1 MCLFFF
7 AKKKKKDVCSLKT
20 KAGLHSVHSL
30 SLSLFFAVDFVD
42 CGRGSG
48 LRFESGDPA
57 DFRIEADGTVFAA
70 RTLQLSD
77 RKGRSLEIK
86 AKDVKSQE
94 QWLVHVNF
102 TQPKQ
107 VGSQARSHVN
117 RERRLRDCEN
127 HTNYN
132 CVRSLTAHGVSKL
145 ASRCNYTIKQP
156 LCECELTK
164 MSLFIRGPL

>member
-1 MCLFFF
+1 MISCVLVFFF
-7 AKKKKKDVCSLKT
+7 LRCLLFKNKGSLT
-20 KAGLHSVHSL
+20 
-30 SLSLFFAVDFVD
+30 LSLFLFAVDFVD

-70 RTLQLSD
+70 RSLLLSD
-77 RKGRSLEIK
+77 RKGRGVEIK

-107 VGSQARSHVN
+107 VRKSDVSCIARSLVSAELEPCDGKN
-117 RERRLRDCEN
+117 RD
-127 HTNYN
+127 NYN
-132 CVRSLTAHGVSKL
+132 RVRTSLAPQLRHQTAIV
-145 ASRCNYTIKQP
+145 R
-156 LCECELTK
+156 
-164 MSLFIRGPL
+164 M